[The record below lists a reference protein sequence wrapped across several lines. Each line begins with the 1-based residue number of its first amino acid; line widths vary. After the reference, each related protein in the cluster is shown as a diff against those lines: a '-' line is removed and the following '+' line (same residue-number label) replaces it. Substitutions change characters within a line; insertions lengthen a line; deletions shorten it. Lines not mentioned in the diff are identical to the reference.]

1 MKVYFSKLE
10 NNLVLVDEYISGYY
24 FVNVGDDFLW
34 PVMMINKKD
43 LIYVGEL

>member
-10 NNLVLVDEYISGYY
+10 NNLVLVDENLYDYY
-24 FVNVGDDFLW
+24 FIERGDDFLW
-34 PVMMINKKD
+34 PQVILDLSD

>member
-10 NNLVLVDEYISGYY
+10 NNLVLVDEYSSGYY
-24 FVNVGDDFLW
+24 FVDDFLW